1 MNNEEIGATLC
12 DNCDQVIYES
22 EFNLIN
28 DDDVVCNK
36 CNEEIKNGDKTIWIK
51 KKSYTQRLL
60 NTVKI

>member
-1 MNNEEIGATLC
+1 MGDKKMNNEEIGATLC

-36 CNEEIKNGDKTIWIK
+36 CNEEIKNGDKI
-51 KKSYTQRLL
+51 
-60 NTVKI
+60 